1 VKLLDF
7 ALDDTLNRLR
17 KEMGDAPLE
26 EIFQIPVVPSRP
38 RKKITLP
45 PRKLLDPNPPVIE
58 ETRVPTVVIRSPS
71 VVPVRPAP
79 AFVSSSRV
87 NMPSG
92 VFEVDYGDVSVG
104 SLGELRYQG
113 KRAIFYIRD
122 VSSYQGNF
130 TLPKFHVADCAT
142 RQGMKTKNLNERFIA
157 ATRFDGYFQ
166 LNVDGRKR
174 DVQLSVCQHCLEA
187 LSWKGFSRSLST
199 EKKQRRVREFSL
211 QEYLS

>member
-1 VKLLDF
+1 
-7 ALDDTLNRLR
+7 
-17 KEMGDAPLE
+17 
-26 EIFQIPVVPSRP
+26 
-38 RKKITLP
+38 
-45 PRKLLDPNPPVIE
+45 
-58 ETRVPTVVIRSPS
+58 
-71 VVPVRPAP
+71 
-79 AFVSSSRV
+79 
-87 NMPSG
+87 MPGG

-122 VSSYQGNF
+122 VSSYKGEF
-130 TLPKFHVADCAT
+130 SLPKFHVADCAT

-157 ATRFDGYFQ
+157 ATRFDGFFQ

-199 EKKQRRVREFSL
+199 ETKQRRVKEFSL